1 LADAGQFF
9 FIVYAVFVLL
19 SRPVTGRL
27 LDSKGEN
34 YVMYPAIFILAVG
47 LFVVSRAQAGFALL
61 AGGAFVGVGYSTIAS
76 SIQPIAIKV
85 CPKNRIELATSTSF
99 IFQDLGMGLGPF
111 ILGGFV
117 PSVGYRGLY
126 IMMSGVVLVC
136 ILLYYFLHGR
146 KKIADDTYE
155 S

>member
-1 LADAGQFF
+1 
-9 FIVYAVFVLL
+9 
-19 SRPVTGRL
+19 
-27 LDSKGEN
+27 
-34 YVMYPAIFILAVG
+34 MYPAIFLLAVG
-47 LFVVSRAQAGFALL
+47 LFVVSRAHAGFMLL

-85 CPKNRIELATSTSF
+85 SPKDRIELATSTSF

-111 ILGGFV
+111 ILGSFV

-126 IMMSGVVLVC
+126 IMMSGVVLIC
-136 ILLYYFLHGR
+136 IVLYHFLHGR
-146 KKIADDTYE
+146 KKLRADEIYE